1 MRTIKFFTILLVLA
15 LAATAFAQNVKPM
28 NISGPVDY
36 ARDQF
41 IARFTPGAPGQA
53 IAALHA
59 QNGTKLKRDLPYGMK
74 LIQVPP
80 GKSVEDLVDRFNK
93 NPNVEFAHVDAIAYA
108 SFVPNDSYYS
118 YQWHFDNINMAA
130 AWNLETGDPNVIV
143 AVADTGLNTGGS
155 DTPFNLIPGYDFA
168 YGDSDTR
175 DLAGHGTHVSGTI
188 AQATNN
194 GTGVA
199 GVAFGVSLMPVK
211 VLDDSGSG
219 SLSSIIE
226 GIDFAVNNGAD
237 VISMSLGFPPG
248 YVPGAGLQD
257 AVTAAYNAGV
267 VMVAASGN
275 DSETA
280 VISYPA
286 AYEEVIAVGATDFNN
301 VVSYYSNQG
310 PGLEVV
316 APGGDTTVDASGD
329 GYVDGVLQE
338 TFGSCTRKGC
348 EFGYYFYQGTSMATP
363 HVSGVVGLLLSH
375 GAGDG
380 LNGSAKVEA
389 VRNILHTT
397 SVDLGANGWDSVY
410 GYGLVDALAA
420 LEAVAPQQ
428 PECTTAAQCDDE
440 VACTVDACNGG
451 TCSHTASAALC
462 NDNVACTA
470 DACDAQTGCS
480 HAPIDSLCDDGE
492 FCNGGET
499 CDVLLGCQQAET
511 GPCSESQ
518 MCTEAT
524 GCYNPCLSNADC
536 DDDDDCTTDVC
547 DLGTG
552 ECSNGPVTV
561 CDLDT
566 NDGCCPAGCDSDTD
580 ADCVPPEPCGDG
592 FCAGAQ
598 MGEDCTTCPADC
610 ACISRDCRK
619 GCCGDY
625 TCTKWENADTCPID
639 CQ

>member
-1 MRTIKFFTILLVLA
+1 MRTVKFFTILLVLA
-15 LAATAFAQNVKPM
+15 LCATAFAQNVKPM
-28 NISGPVDY
+28 KVSGPVDY
-36 ARDQF
+36 APDQF
-41 IARFTPGAPGQA
+41 IARFNPGAPGQA

-59 QNGTKLKRDLPYGMK
+59 QNGTKLKRDLPHGMK

-80 GKSVEDLVDRFNK
+80 GKSVEDLVNRFNK
-93 NPNVEFAHVDAIAYA
+93 NPNVEFAHVDAVAYA
-108 SFVPNDSYYS
+108 SFAPNDGFYG
-118 YQWHFDNINMAA
+118 YQWHFDNINMQA
-130 AWNLETGDPNVIV
+130 AWDIETGDPNVIV
-143 AVADTGLNTGGS
+143 AVADTGLNTGGE
-155 DTPFNLIPGYDFA
+155 DTPINLIPGYDFA

-175 DLAGHGTHVSGTI
+175 DGDGHGTHVSGTI

-219 SLSSIIE
+219 YISSIID
-226 GIDFAVNNGAD
+226 GIDFAVANGAD

-248 YVPGAGLQD
+248 YVPGDGLQV
-257 AVTAAYNAGV
+257 AVTEAYNSGV

-275 DSETA
+275 DSTTDE
-280 VISYPA
+280 IGYPA
-286 AYEEVIAVGATDFNN
+286 AYGEVIAVGATDFNN

-316 APGGDTTVDASGD
+316 APGGDTTVDNNGD

-338 TFGSCTRKGC
+338 TFGYCSPNPRKGC
-348 EFGYYFYQGTSMATP
+348 DFGYYFYQGTSMATP

-380 LNGSAKVEA
+380 LTGSAKVEA

-397 SVDLGANGWDSVY
+397 SVDLGSNGWDTVY

-420 LEAVAPQQ
+420 LEAVAPQPPPPP
-428 PECTTAAQCDDE
+428 PECVTADDCADDG
-440 VACTVDACNGG
+440 VACTITACDSG
-451 TCSHTASAALC
+451 TCVHNPS
-462 NDNVACTA
+462 
-470 DACDAQTGCS
+470 DAY
-480 HAPIDSLCDDGE
+480 CDDGK

-499 CDVLLGCQQAET
+499 CDAALGCQA
-511 GPCSESQ
+511 GDFPCSAGQ
-518 MCTEAT
+518 MCTETT
-524 GCYNPCLSNADC
+524 GCYDPCTSNSECYDG
-536 DDDDDCTTDVC
+536 DDCTSDVC
-547 DLGTG
+547 NLSTG
-552 ECSNGPVTV
+552 ECSNNPVTV

-566 NDGCCPAGCDSDTD
+566 NDGCCPAGCDYNTD
-580 ADCVPPEPCGDG
+580 IDCVPPEPCGDG

-598 MGEDCTTCPADC
+598 LGEDCDTCPADC
-610 ACISRDCRK
+610 GCISRDCRK

-625 TCTKWENADTCPID
+625 ICTKWENADSCPID